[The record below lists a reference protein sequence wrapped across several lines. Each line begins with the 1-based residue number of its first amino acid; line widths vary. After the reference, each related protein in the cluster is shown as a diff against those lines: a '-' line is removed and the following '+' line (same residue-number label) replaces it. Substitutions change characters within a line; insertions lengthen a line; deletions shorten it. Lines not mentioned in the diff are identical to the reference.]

1 MIPGNAG
8 HQLQRNYTRRNNR
21 FFHIVASISFVA
33 FMFQQLLTELFLS
46 HILVICI
53 YRFGPQ
59 NYSRTKLS
67 KFDRPTLARHYICNT
82 NIGQYF
88 WKVFLSLR
96 QKDGILASCLPELEI
111 VQTQVV
117 LIEKCWQ
124 CTQTEIYNKHV
135 CSNLYVLPLPSFQS
149 PQLHHC

>member
-1 MIPGNAG
+1 MSLKQSSNFHLIWSPHLFEGKFVKIMIPGNAG
-8 HQLQRNYTRRNNR
+8 HQFQRNYTRRNNI

-59 NYSRTKLS
+59 NYSRTKFS

-82 NIGQYF
+82 SIGQYF
-88 WKVFLSLR
+88 LKSIFITTAERWNFSKLSAPAGDCPDSRCFDREML
-96 QKDGILASCLPELEI
+96 
-111 VQTQVV
+111 TMY
-117 LIEKCWQ
+117 
-124 CTQTEIYNKHV
+124 TN
-135 CSNLYVLPLPSFQS
+135 
-149 PQLHHC
+149 